1 MHDKCMTVL
10 ADIGGTYARFAV
22 VADNAPMQIKKYK
35 AADFENLQSALETYC
50 SDQNLEPGGKLRI
63 ATAGYEDGGVWKFVN
78 QNKWILDPD
87 DLKNTGW
94 DAETILNDFEAATWA
109 LLNLECGDTQ
119 TFKGGDGASDTR
131 CLLGPG
137 TGLGLG
143 YLHGNEKPHV
153 QKTHGGHVP
162 AAAITQEQ
170 WGVIKFLQDQQDG
183 AVVFENIVSGPGLQ
197 KLQAQYDEET
207 ALRLFHE
214 FYALFSA
221 TCVVAGNAYG
231 GLYLTG
237 GVMES
242 LVANNQFDFDLF
254 ENWFCFDAVD
264 SVKRDLQATPIVHI
278 TDPYPA
284 LKGLIHA

>member
-1 MHDKCMTVL
+1 MIIL
-10 ADIGGTYARFAV
+10 ADIGGTYVRFAV
-22 VADNAPMQIKKYK
+22 VADSAPMQIEKYK
-35 AADFENLQSALETYC
+35 AADFENLQSALKKYC
-50 SDQNLEPGGKLRI
+50 SDQNLKPGDKLRI

-78 QNKWILDPD
+78 QNKWIIQAN
-87 DLKNTGW
+87 DLKDVGW
-94 DAETILNDFEAATWA
+94 NVETILNDFEAATWS
-109 LLNLECGDTQ
+109 LLNLECGDVQ
-119 TFKGGDGASDTR
+119 TLKGGDGASDTR

-143 YLHGNEKPHV
+143 YLHGRQNPHI

-170 WGVIKFLQDQQDG
+170 WGVIEFLQSQQDG

-197 KLQAQYDEET
+197 KLQEEYDEGT

-214 FYALFSA
+214 FFGLFSA

-254 ENWFCFDAVD
+254 ERWFCFDAVD
-264 SVKRDLQATPIVHI
+264 SVIRDLQATPIIHV
-278 TDPYPA
+278 TYPYPA
-284 LKGLIHA
+284 LKGLMYG